1 MLSCEGIINQFESDD
16 NNNNNNTDVI
26 SYFGKKCG

>member
-1 MLSCEGIINQFESDD
+1 MLSCEGINNQFESD

>member
-1 MLSCEGIINQFESDD
+1 MLSCEGISNQFESD

-26 SYFGKKCG
+26 SYFGKKFG